1 MIELSR
7 LWVTEWVAGVFF
19 TYLTL
24 LAVQRTLPVRHQLRV
39 LAVAV
44 VCTGLS
50 LMLSQMQPS
59 PVLQVIR
66 EWIPGIYLMQGY
78 WLCGLFFQRPMTD
91 IERRLID
98 VDRVLFRTLK
108 GTEFLMRGPRVVLEY
123 FELTYLLAYPFVPA
137 SFGVLC
143 WLGARAD
150 ADRFWTSLLIA
161 GFGAYGM
168 LPWIQ
173 TRPPRTFERRG
184 PADTRGLF
192 FRRLNVMVLDHA
204 SVQVNTFPSGHA
216 SVTFAAALA
225 VSSVSTELGLTFGVV
240 AASITIA
247 TVLGRYHYA
256 VDSIVGLLLGSIAWW
271 IGFHLV

>member
-1 MIELSR
+1 MIDLSR

-24 LAVQRTLPVRHQLRV
+24 LVVQRTLPVRHQLRV

-59 PVLQVIR
+59 PVLQVLR
-66 EWIPGIYLMQGY
+66 EWIPSIYLMQGY

-137 SFGVLC
+137 SFGVSTIPTVNRSTRASDGWPEIC
-143 WLGARAD
+143 SGA
-150 ADRFWTSLLIA
+150 I
-161 GFGAYGM
+161 
-168 LPWIQ
+168 
-173 TRPPRTFERRG
+173 
-184 PADTRGLF
+184 
-192 FRRLNVMVLDHA
+192 
-204 SVQVNTFPSGHA
+204 
-216 SVTFAAALA
+216 
-225 VSSVSTELGLTFGVV
+225 
-240 AASITIA
+240 
-247 TVLGRYHYA
+247 
-256 VDSIVGLLLGSIAWW
+256 
-271 IGFHLV
+271 

>member
-1 MIELSR
+1 MIDLSR

-59 PVLQVIR
+59 PVLQVLR
-66 EWIPGIYLMQGY
+66 EWIPSIYLMQGY

-123 FELTYLLAYPFVPA
+123 FELTYLLALPGSTFGGGSGPSCRPALACCAGWEPAQTLTASGPHSSSPA
-137 SFGVLC
+137 SAHMGCF
-143 WLGARAD
+143 
-150 ADRFWTSLLIA
+150 
-161 GFGAYGM
+161 
-168 LPWIQ
+168 
-173 TRPPRTFERRG
+173 RG
-184 PADTRGLF
+184 YKP
-192 FRRLNVMVLDHA
+192 
-204 SVQVNTFPSGHA
+204 GHPGP
-216 SVTFAAALA
+216 
-225 VSSVSTELGLTFGVV
+225 SSVAGLR
-240 AASITIA
+240 I
-247 TVLGRYHYA
+247 RA
-256 VDSIVGLLLGSIAWW
+256 VCFFVD
-271 IGFHLV
+271 